1 MTKRQYRD
9 YSVLFTF
16 FSVVFSVLLVR
27 AVYNEDGINRL
38 ISVVLFG
45 FLIFQQ
51 VRLALLMSQKARDL
65 DLK

>member
-45 FLIFQQ
+45 FLIFEQ